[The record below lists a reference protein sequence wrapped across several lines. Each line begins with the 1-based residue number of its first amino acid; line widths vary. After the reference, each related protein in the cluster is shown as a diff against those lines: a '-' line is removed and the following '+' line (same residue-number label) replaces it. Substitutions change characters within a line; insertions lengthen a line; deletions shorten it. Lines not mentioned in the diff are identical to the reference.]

1 MFKLLEKFYSVAAI
15 VCLGGLIFLA
25 TIWVMG
31 KTSDTRHWMKNA
43 DVPVISDL
51 DTQLLRRFREA
62 GIVWPVRSDTHLAI
76 RYPHCTRI
84 VREDPASAATLE
96 IAPDPAATRGDLRA
110 TEDARLAMVNEF
122 CQSDQGQRI
131 RTEIDLFNAGQ
142 LLLAAR
148 DNRASV
154 LNAGSTMD
162 VQCSDGRIVQALF
175 PPADCLRSDWSVR
188 LPGIGAAL
196 GDLSDSAIP
205 LRNYVFL
212 ADPSTTLMSD
222 WVVASPAT
230 GSGSGLPPVHELATD
245 AQLGTRPFVAQ
256 IIGQIETIIIDGT
269 EFAHTGDATQGL
281 LRNDAGQELRVWVDK
296 LCSRRSGM
304 QALCAGLSASTRARY
319 VAPVAYRVTISGPA
333 SADFSLAIEARP
345 STLSV
350 DMMIGAGIALSED
363 MRIRLGIHQRSS
375 AMRLTGSGQIRLAC
389 TSDVPSGATAH
400 AEGESETGC
409 EIVWLR
415 PRDPNPEN
423 EGTRRSAPFGLAI
436 DGVEILN
443 EDGNLTTEGFQLGY
457 GDLLGFGVKDPGSF
471 ASLLSR
477 QKLPD
482 DFTLTVSPAMQRL
495 IERSVLSG
503 GQVPC
508 LASGSCGDRRV
519 DLVVID
525 ADGKDAGELLGFAS
539 LPRSGVGL
547 SRWDL
552 IALDTAAPARSPFA
566 AGAWRAHDG
575 TATPGSTFKI
585 VTSLAGGEHAM
596 ATSDRQLEALLLGN
610 MSEGDV
616 ARMLGLA
623 GSPNLEAAT
632 AGLEVC
638 RHDGPVGQAGRR
650 DVLPVPTSDGADTAR
665 CIANAS
671 DAPYISIAQGRCETL
686 GRNSSGVC
694 EAMTKSSNL
703 YYGGLA
709 LYMDSA
715 RLLLPG
721 SQVEHRET
729 ADDLAMVQMAARLFG
744 RDNDK
749 GAALSVFDAL
759 SPHYRAVARMRSS
772 PVTLA
777 VRDVP
782 ADLDSRRLD
791 LALSGIGQAVSATP
805 LAMAAISASV
815 AEGRVIEPRIV
826 PLELRTRLG
835 AAPRAD
841 VPLLSGQGG
850 GGFPDELLSHL
861 RAGMTNAVREGTAE
875 SARGG
880 LSQGLAHFKTGTAQ
894 IVISGARTEAAWTV
908 GYVEAPGG
916 NSNIKQRIAIAC
928 RVAPTSEG
936 SRLCARIVS
945 DLVRDLNARM
955 P

>member
-31 KTSDTRHWMKNA
+31 KTSDTRQWMKNA
-43 DVPVISDL
+43 DVPVVSDL

-62 GIVWPVRSDTHLAI
+62 GIVWPVRSNTQLAI

-84 VREDPASAATLE
+84 VREDPASAATLK

-110 TEDARLAMVNEF
+110 AEDARLAMVNEF

-154 LNAGSTMD
+154 LNTGNTMD
-162 VQCSDGRIVQALF
+162 LECSDGRVVQALF

-212 ADPSTTLMSD
+212 ADTSTTLMSD
-222 WVVASPAT
+222 WVVGSPAT
-230 GSGSGLPPVHELATD
+230 GSGLPPVHELATD
-245 AQLGTRPFVAQ
+245 AQLGTKPFVAQ

-269 EFAHTGDATQGL
+269 ELAHTGDATQGL
-281 LRNDAGQELRVWVDK
+281 LRNDAGQELRVRVDK

-304 QALCAGLSASTRARY
+304 QALCAGLSASTLARY

-333 SADFSLAIEARP
+333 GADFSLVVEARP

-350 DMMIGAGIALSED
+350 DMMVRAGIALSED
-363 MRIRLGIHQRSS
+363 MRIRLGIHQRSPG
-375 AMRLTGSGQIRLAC
+375 MRLTGSGQIRLAC
-389 TSDVPSGATAH
+389 TSDAPSGATAH
-400 AEGESETGC
+400 AEGEAGTGC

-423 EGTRRSAPFGLAI
+423 EGTRRSAPFELAI
-436 DGVEILN
+436 DGVEVLN
-443 EDGNLTTEGFQLGY
+443 EDGNLTTEGFLLGY
-457 GDLLGFGVKDPGSF
+457 GDLLGFGIKDPGSF
-471 ASLLSR
+471 AALLSR

-482 DFTLTVSPAMQRL
+482 DFTLTVRPAMQRL
-495 IERSVLSG
+495 IKESVVTG
-503 GQVPC
+503 KRVPC
-508 LASGSCGDRRV
+508 LASEDCGDQRV
-519 DLVVID
+519 DLIVLD
-525 ADGKDAGELLGFAS
+525 ADGEDAGELLGFAS
-539 LPRSGVGL
+539 LPQSGIGL

-566 AGAWRAHDG
+566 ASAWRAHDG
-575 TATPGSTFKI
+575 TATPGSTFKM
-585 VTSLAGGEHAM
+585 VTSLAGAEHAM
-596 ATSDRQLEALLLGN
+596 AASDRQLEALLLGN
-610 MSEGDV
+610 MREDDV

-638 RHDGPVGQAGRR
+638 RHDSAVGQVGRQ
-650 DVLPVPTSDGADTAR
+650 DVLPVPASNGVDTAR

-671 DAPYISIAQGRCETL
+671 DESYISIAQGRCETL
-686 GRNSSGVC
+686 GRNGSGVC

-703 YYGGLA
+703 YYAGLA
-709 LYMDSA
+709 YYMDSA

-721 SQVEHRET
+721 NQVEHRET
-729 ADDLAMVQMAARLFG
+729 ADGLAMVQMADRLFG
-744 RDNDK
+744 RDTDK
-749 GAALSVFDAL
+749 GEALSVFDAL
-759 SPHYRAVARMRSS
+759 SPNYSSAARLRSS
-772 PVTLA
+772 PVTLK

-782 ADLDSRRLD
+782 AAVDSRRLD

-815 AEGRVIEPRIV
+815 AEGRVIEPRVV
-826 PLELRTRLG
+826 PMELRTRLG
-835 AAPRAD
+835 AAQLVD
-841 VPLLSGQGG
+841 VPLLSGQGNE
-850 GGFPDELLSHL
+850 GFPDELLMHL
-861 RAGMTNAVREGTAE
+861 RLGMANAVREGTAK

-894 IVISGARTEAAWTV
+894 IVISGVRTQAAWTV

-928 RVAPTSEG
+928 RVAPTSQSSG
-936 SRLCARIVS
+936 LCARIVG